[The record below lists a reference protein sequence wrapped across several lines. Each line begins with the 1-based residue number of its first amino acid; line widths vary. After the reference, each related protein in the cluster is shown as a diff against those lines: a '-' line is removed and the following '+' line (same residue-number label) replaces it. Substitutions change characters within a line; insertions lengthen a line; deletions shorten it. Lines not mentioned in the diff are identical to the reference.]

1 MLKNIY
7 KYNVLVNSWFLIVIR
22 EKLNEEKLKIYAK
35 AYKFIII
42 VIIIIINL
50 RL

>member
-1 MLKNIY
+1 MLKKIY

-22 EKLNEEKLKIYAK
+22 EKLNEEKLKIYTK

-42 VIIIIINL
+42 VIIIINL